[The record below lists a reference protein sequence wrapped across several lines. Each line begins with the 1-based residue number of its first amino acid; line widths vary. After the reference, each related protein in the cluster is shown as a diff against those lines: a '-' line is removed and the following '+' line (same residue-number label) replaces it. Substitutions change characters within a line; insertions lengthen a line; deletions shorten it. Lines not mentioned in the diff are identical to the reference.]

1 MFFFLSSAVQMMA
14 HPGAIAGV
22 PVGLEYLTQ
31 VDQLIC
37 KQIVELFEGLFVPF
51 LLMKAEILLFL
62 HYFLKKEE
70 KKVSLAI

>member
-37 KQIVELFEGLFVPF
+37 KQIVELFEGLFIF
-51 LLMKAEILLFL
+51 SSSFEQTG
-62 HYFLKKEE
+62 
-70 KKVSLAI
+70 KVCNK